1 MGNSIIVV
9 CLNPAIDKTF
19 VLDRFIESGTNAVN
33 ETIIRPGGKG
43 INVAL
48 ALKNLGVDFM
58 TTGILVGSGGRYIK
72 KFLADNAIN
81 EDFIDLPGD
90 MRTNYKIYRRDT
102 GSTTE
107 LNERGQLLT
116 IGHFEDFLENL
127 AEMTEGCRILVLSG
141 SLPPGF
147 PDDAYLRIIGMAHT
161 KDIKVILDANGKILR
176 DTVYSIPFAI
186 KPNKDEFEDLTGK
199 KFNSIKEIVYEAK
212 KIADKGISYCIVSL
226 GKDGAVVSTGCRTIY
241 AQSYDIVAVSP
252 VGAGDS
258 MVAAF
263 VYCMTEGMDL
273 EMTVRYMVAVSTVS
287 ASMDLGLYSTAENA
301 RKALEK
307 IKIKEF

>member
-1 MGNSIIVV
+1 MMNSTIVV

-19 VLDRFIESGTNAVN
+19 VLEGFIEGGTNAIK
-33 ETIIRPGGKG
+33 ETITRPGGKG

-58 TTGILVGSGGRYIK
+58 TTGILVGGGGGYIK

-81 EDFIDLPGD
+81 EDFIVLPGD
-90 MRTNYKIYRRDT
+90 MRTNYKIYRKDM
-102 GSTTE
+102 GLTTE

-116 IGHFEDFLENL
+116 VGHFKDFLENL
-127 AEMTEGCRILVLSG
+127 AKMIEGCRILVLSG

-147 PDDAYLRIIGMAHT
+147 PDDTYGRIIKMAHT
-161 KDIKVILDANGKILR
+161 KDIKVILDTNGKVLR
-176 DTVYSIPFAI
+176 DTMESIPYAI

-199 KFNSIKEIVYEAK
+199 KFNSIDGIVFEAK
-212 KIADKGISYCIVSL
+212 KIVDKGISCCIVSL

-241 AQSYDIVAVSP
+241 AQSYDITAISP

-258 MVAAF
+258 MVAAY
-263 VYCMTEGMDL
+263 VYCMTEGMDP
-273 EMTVRYMVAVSTVS
+273 EMTARYMVAVSTIS

-301 RKALEK
+301 RKALGK